1 MVGTDDYLPPEVRDL
16 KDGSGNPFNPEKV
29 DIFTLGITFFILIFG
44 HLPFRK
50 AYKYDEFY
58 IYIYK

>member
-29 DIFTLGITFFILIFG
+29 DIFHSRDYLLHPDFWPSTV
-44 HLPFRK
+44 P
-50 AYKYDEFY
+50 
-58 IYIYK
+58 